1 MPINS
6 KSRSVINLKKKVS
19 NQQTENAE
27 TNI

>member
-6 KSRSVINLKKKVS
+6 ESRSVINLKKKVS
-19 NQQTENAE
+19 NQQTENTE